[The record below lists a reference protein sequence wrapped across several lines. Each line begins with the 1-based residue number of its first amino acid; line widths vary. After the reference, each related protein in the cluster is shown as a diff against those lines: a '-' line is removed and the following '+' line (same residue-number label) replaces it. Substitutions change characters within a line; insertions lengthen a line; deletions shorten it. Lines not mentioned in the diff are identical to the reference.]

1 MSFIETISFCKVFSV
16 AFGLDNSN
24 ILSRADLEITN
35 ELLKKMAD
43 EAPRWNQF
51 QKETY
56 KIMADFIKHNLEELI

>member
-16 AFGLDNSN
+16 AFGLDSSN
-24 ILSRADLEITN
+24 ILSRADLEIAN

-43 EAPRWNQF
+43 EAPRWNHF

-56 KIMADFIKHNLEELI
+56 KIIVDFVKHNLEELI